1 MFYML
6 YLIGLGL
13 NENGISLE
21 GKDAVNKCD
30 KIYLECY
37 TIDFPYKIE
46 KLEKVLG
53 KKIEKLLRGDV
64 ESNRLVKESKKE
76 DVALLIYGSPLF
88 ATTHMTLLLDCKNE
102 KVKTKIIYSAS
113 VFDAISETG
122 LQLYKFGKISSMP
135 RWQRNFEPDSFLE
148 FALQNSSI
156 KAHSLILVDIGLNF
170 DSALEELELAS
181 KRRKFKLDK
190 VIVCSNLGTSKSEI
204 FYGKIEDLKKKK
216 VVSPYCLII
225 PGEMHF
231 VEKESI
237 ERFSI

>member
-1 MFYML
+1 ML

-13 NENGISLE
+13 SENGISLE
-21 GKDAVNKCD
+21 GKDAVKKCK
-30 KIYLECY
+30 KIYLEGY
-37 TIDFPYKIE
+37 TVDFPYKIE
-46 KLEKVLG
+46 KLEKVLE
-53 KKIEKLLRGDV
+53 KKVEKLLRGDV
-64 ESNRLVKESKKE
+64 ESNRLVFESKKQ

-102 KVKTKIIYSAS
+102 KVKTKIIYSSS
-113 VFDAISETG
+113 VFDAVSETG

-148 FALQNSSI
+148 FAEQNNSI

-181 KRRKFKLDK
+181 KRRNFKLDK
-190 VIVCSNLGTSKSEI
+190 ILVCTNLGTSKSEI
-204 FYGKIEDLKKKK
+204 IYGKIENLKKKK
-216 VVSPYCLII
+216 IVSPYCFII

-231 VEKESI
+231 MEKESI
-237 ERFSI
+237 ERFEL